1 MTVVN
6 RRPALGLIFRLPAVV
21 HIGHTTAQRP
31 ENALSGQQDPARDP
45 VQLGKQGVK
54 QQPVRGPIR
63 LPPVRVR

>member
-6 RRPALGLIFRLPAVV
+6 RRPAPGPIFRLPAVV
-21 HIGHTTAQRP
+21 RIGHTIAQRP
-31 ENALSGQQDPARDP
+31 ENALSGQQAPARDP

-54 QQPVRGPIR
+54 QQPVREPIR